1 MNAIL
6 GSGILGLAYAV
17 KSLGIVLYI
26 AMLMMVA
33 GLAFYAISL
42 LLDMCELT
50 GFKSYEEIA
59 EKAGGAKGKLVAVC
73 CITIHT
79 LGAMCSFLFICKY
92 ELPPV
97 VKMIVGMS
105 PCEESLI
112 TNGDFL
118 VFLTV
123 ALIVMP
129 LAAAKDIN
137 FLGYTSGLKYSR
149 LNYMILLLH

>member
-1 MNAIL
+1 MSNRDEELAMDENKNFLGEKSKESSPENVGTWADWDKVNFFLAIFNLMNAIL

-73 CITIHT
+73 
-79 LGAMCSFLFICKY
+79 Y
-92 ELPPV
+92 
-97 VKMIVGMS
+97 
-105 PCEESLI
+105 
-112 TNGDFL
+112 
-118 VFLTV
+118 
-123 ALIVMP
+123 
-129 LAAAKDIN
+129 IN
-137 FLGYTSGLKYSR
+137 FLGYTSGFAMCC
-149 LNYMILLLH
+149 MIFCTVLIVLQSAGIPCPL